1 MFDTAFG
8 LPLHPL
14 VVHLVVVFLPLASVA
29 VLLAALWP
37 RFRRWAGPAPLV
49 LAAIALVLVPISTQ
63 SGESLEHALGRSAA
77 IEQHS
82 EYADGLLPW
91 MAAVFVVATAVWWW
105 RQSERAVPGRFRRP
119 PRWAIGV
126 LMAAAVVVAVGATV
140 QVALIGHSGAEAA
153 WGDVAAGCRRRARP
167 RRPGRRAAAVDGAV
181 HPPGRRARRTGRGPR
196 RDGPGAR
203 TAHRRGRRG

>member
-1 MFDTAFG
+1 MFDTVFG

-14 VVHLVVVFLPLASVA
+14 VVHATVVFVPAA
-29 VLLAALWP
+29 VLAVLTAALWP

-77 IEQHS
+77 IRQHS

-91 MAAVFVVATAVWWW
+91 AAGVLVVAAALWWW
-105 RQSERAVPGRFRRP
+105 RQSERTVPGRFRRL

-126 LMAAAVVVAVGATV
+126 LVAAAVVVAVGTTV
-140 QVALIGHSGAEAA
+140 QVVLIGHSGAAAA
-153 WGDVAAGCRRRARP
+153 WGDTAAG
-167 RRPGRRAAAVDGAV
+167 
-181 HPPGRRARRTGRGPR
+181 
-196 RDGPGAR
+196 
-203 TAHRRGRRG
+203 